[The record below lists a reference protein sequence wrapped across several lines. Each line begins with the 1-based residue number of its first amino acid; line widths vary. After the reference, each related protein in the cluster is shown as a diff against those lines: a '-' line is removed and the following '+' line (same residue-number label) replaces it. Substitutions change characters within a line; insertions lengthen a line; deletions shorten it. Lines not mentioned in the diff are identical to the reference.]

1 MSAVFVTREYA
12 REKKSKTSVK
22 LRTQTR
28 SSSSSRPPPKKSERA
43 SILYKKKGDR
53 IDVTGG
59 TQLGQLTAP
68 SSKRENK
75 KQNARIDLSASQYSY
90 MYGLAHVHRR
100 RRHLERLCVCIKRE
114 RVLVWVWNKSDGIK
128 ESNCSFLKLFSSEK
142 THASS
147 KLRKVL

>member
-1 MSAVFVTREYA
+1 MSAVFVTREYT
-12 REKKSKTSVK
+12 REKRKAHRQYFEHDQIIREN
-22 LRTQTR
+22 L
-28 SSSSSRPPPKKSERA
+28 PKSERA
-43 SILYKKKGDR
+43 RESSLLYKKKGDR
-53 IDVTGG
+53 RDVTGG

-90 MYGLAHVHRR
+90 LYGLAHVHRR

-147 KLRKVL
+147 KRRKAL

>member
-1 MSAVFVTREYA
+1 MSAVFVTREYTREKRKAHRSTSNTIRSSAKTSPKA
-12 REKKSKTSVK
+12 RE
-22 LRTQTR
+22 R
-28 SSSSSRPPPKKSERA
+28 ERVVF
-43 SILYKKKGDR
+43 LTKKKGDR
-53 IDVTGG
+53 RDVTGG

-90 MYGLAHVHRR
+90 LYGLAHVHRR

-114 RVLVWVWNKSDGIK
+114 RVLVWVWNKSGIK
-128 ESNCSFLKLFSSEK
+128 ESNCSFLKLFSIEK